1 MLLCPR
7 EFADQ
12 LPNRRALRARI
23 FERGLDDRH
32 LRGLLEQVER
42 LAQFNHEVVLKYEIE
57 NFKDQPVTLDVVE
70 NLRHVR
76 SEIRGDNGRDV
87 EWELGKDTNF
97 DGGPDKEKS
106 TFEQL
111 VFHVS
116 LPARDKDGKAEKVVK
131 KLDVTFKNE
140 W

>member
-1 MLLCPR
+1 
-7 EFADQ
+7 
-12 LPNRRALRARI
+12 
-23 FERGLDDRH
+23 
-32 LRGLLEQVER
+32 
-42 LAQFNHEVVLKYEIE
+42 
-57 NFKDQPVTLDVVE
+57 
-70 NLRHVR
+70 VR
-76 SEIRGDNGRDV
+76 SEVRGDNGRDV

-111 VFHVS
+111 LFHVS

-140 W
+140 WRRGASRACRRCLTRSHRRRRLGANGDNAARCAPPSPMARG